1 MCAMAPAPRP
11 PVRPLSIDEA
21 RARVLAA
28 VRPLPAEDVA
38 VEEALGRVL
47 AGDVAAAHDVPG
59 FANSAM
65 DGFAVRSGPAGR
77 RLRLVGE
84 SRAGAPA
91 EAEVGEG
98 QAVRISTG
106 ALLPA
111 GADAVL
117 QLELAREDDRT
128 VTLDDDVA
136 PGRNVR
142 FPGEDLASGAV
153 VLRAGTRL
161 GAAAVGVAVAAGR
174 STVRCARRP
183 AVAIVTTGDELTAP
197 GDALGPGALHD
208 SNALTLAALAT
219 QAGAQIVRTARSRD
233 TAAATRAALAGAL
246 EAADVVVASGG
257 VSVGPHDHVKDALR
271 DLGVEEAFWRVALRP
286 GRPTWFGTRGDTAVF
301 GLPGNPVS
309 AMVTFALFAR
319 PALAAMQGAAALP
332 RRGRARL
339 AVPVT
344 RHPDRDECV
353 RVRIEDGVATP
364 TGPQGSHV
372 LTSMLGADAL
382 AIVARGDGEV
392 PAGGEVEVE
401 RL

>member
-1 MCAMAPAPRP
+1 MMCAMAPGG
-11 PVRPLSIDEA
+11 RPLSIDQA

-47 AGDVAAAHDVPG
+47 AEDVAAAHDVPG

-91 EAEVGEG
+91 GAEVGEG
-98 QAVRISTG
+98 EAVRISTG
-106 ALLPA
+106 ALVPA

-117 QLELAREDDRT
+117 QLELAREDGGT
-128 VTLDDDVA
+128 VTLEDDVA

-142 FPGEDLASGAV
+142 LPGEDLTAGSV

-161 GAAAVGVAVAAGR
+161 AAAAVGVAVAAGR

-219 QAGAQIVRTARSRD
+219 QAGAQVVGTGRSRD
-233 TAAATRAALAGAL
+233 TSAATRAALASAL
-246 EAADVVVASGG
+246 DAADVVVASGG

-271 DLGVEEAFWRVALRP
+271 DLGVQEAFWRVALRP

-319 PALAAMQGAAALP
+319 PALAAMQGAVALP

-339 AVPVT
+339 AVPVE

-382 AIVARGDGEV
+382 AIVTAGEGEV
-392 PAGGEVEVE
+392 AAGDEVEVE
-401 RL
+401 PL

>member
-1 MCAMAPAPRP
+1 MMCAMAHAP
-11 PVRPLSIDEA
+11 RPLSIDEA
-21 RARVLAA
+21 RARVLEA
-28 VRPLPAEDVA
+28 VRPLPADDVA

-47 AGDVAAAHDVPG
+47 AEDVAAAHDVPG

-65 DGFAVRSGPAGR
+65 DGFAVRAGPAGR

-91 EAEVGEG
+91 EAEVGTGE
-98 QAVRISTG
+98 AVRISTG
-106 ALLPA
+106 APLPG

-117 QLELAREDDRT
+117 QLELAREEGGT
-128 VTLDDDVA
+128 VTLEDDVA

-142 FPGEDLASGAV
+142 LPGEDLAAGAV
-153 VLRAGTRL
+153 VLRAGTPL

-174 STVRCARRP
+174 AHVRCARRP

-197 GDALGPGALHD
+197 GAPLAPGALHD

-219 QAGAQIVRTARSRD
+219 QAGARVVRTGRSRD
-233 TAAATRAALAGAL
+233 TAAATRAALADAL
-246 EAADVVVASGG
+246 DAADVVVASGG

-271 DLGVEEAFWRVALRP
+271 DLGVQEAFWRVALRP
-286 GRPTWFGTRGDTAVF
+286 GRPTWFGTRGATAVF

-319 PALAAMQGAAALP
+319 PALAALQGAAALP

-339 AVPVT
+339 AVPVA

-353 RVRIEDGVATP
+353 RVRVEDGVATP

-382 AIVARGDGEV
+382 AIVTRGEGEV
-392 PAGGEVEVE
+392 PAGGKVEVE
-401 RL
+401 PL